1 MTTEPAQKPEK
12 LIRWSFILPVAT
24 FAALAAAL
32 GVGLTLNPREIP
44 SALIQKPVPQFTLPP
59 LEAQGEGLKTADLA
73 SGKPQIVNVFA
84 SWCVPCRVEH
94 PMLMDLARRGVVVN
108 GINYKDDPGT
118 AGAWLKQDGNPFA
131 RIGADRQG
139 RVAIDFGV
147 YGVPETFVVTGD
159 GRIAYK
165 HVGPLTED
173 AIKDKILPLLG
184 LP

>member
-1 MTTEPAQKPEK
+1 MTIEPARKPEK

-44 SALIQKPVPQFTLPP
+44 SALIAKPVPQFTLPG
-59 LEAQGEGLKTADLA
+59 LSGQGDGLKTADLA
-73 SGKPQIVNVFA
+73 TGKPQLVNVFA
-84 SWCVPCRVEH
+84 SWCVPCRIEH

-108 GINYKDDPGT
+108 GINYKDDAGA

-131 RIGADRQG
+131 RIGADKQG
-139 RVAIDFGV
+139 RVSIDFGV
-147 YGVPETFVVTGD
+147 YGVPETFVISGD

-173 AIKDKILPLLG
+173 AIKNKILPLLG